1 MNYRRVAIALLLAVA
16 FAATAVAQIPTGVPQ
31 FSADMKATGR
41 SGPGGGMNGKI
52 YFGDKK
58 LRFDMNMGGRQQYM
72 IHDMNTQTS
81 YMVMP
86 QQKMYMEFN
95 SAMGRGRGPGARM
108 NDIKPVDPS
117 NPCAT
122 DTNYTCKKDGTETV
136 NGRSC
141 DKWVFTSK
149 SNPSDVRTVWVDQ
162 KLHFPIKTQ
171 SSDGDTWELTN
182 IQEGTQ
188 PASLF
193 EVPSD
198 YQKMDM
204 GGMGGHMP
212 QRPPQ

>member
-1 MNYRRVAIALLLAVA
+1 MKIRRFALATIVTSFLAITAL
-16 FAATAVAQIPTGVPQ
+16 AQIPTGIPQ
-31 FSADMKATGR
+31 FSADMKSTGR
-41 SGPGGGMNGKI
+41 GGPGGAMNGKI

-58 LRFDMNMGGRQQYM
+58 MRFDMNMGGREQFM
-72 IHDMNTQTS
+72 IHDMASQTS

-117 NPCAT
+117 NPCAA
-122 DTNYTCKKDGTETV
+122 DPNYTCKKEGTEEV

-141 DKWVFTSK
+141 DKWVFTNK
-149 SNPSDVRTVWVDQ
+149 SNPSDTRTVWVDQ

-171 SSDGDTWELTN
+171 STEGDTWELTN
-182 IQEGTQ
+182 IQEGSQ

-193 EVPSD
+193 EVPSG

-204 GGMGGHMP
+204 GGMMGRRP
-212 QRPPQ
+212 QD